1 MAVGAV
7 HVSSKDIY
15 DLGQRV
21 PTIFNAAGLINP
33 GTGGGGNGQRQM
45 LIPTAVQTINS
56 TSQIAVGANSVPLS
70 CPVVAGKYY
79 LYAEITYVPDFSA
92 ATAHLRVTIAGGA
105 APTLRAAY
113 WRGAARAADSTHPAT
128 TTDNRIV

>member
-15 DLGQRV
+15 DLAQRG

-33 GTGGGGNGQRQM
+33 GTGGGGNGQRQT

-70 CPVVAGKYY
+70 WPLVAGKYY

-92 ATAHLRVTIAGGA
+92 ATANLRLTIGGS
-105 APTLRAAY
+105 P
-113 WRGAARAADSTHPAT
+113 GAWVHASL
-128 TTDNRIV
+128 